1 MKQHV
6 VDEHMRDDHKFG
18 TLRSRRYGDVATAQA
33 VELDQVD
40 EVQLPHGSRGNEE
53 EDEARIGVELDS
65 NGQRHEEEDQLP
77 HHC

>member
-18 TLRSRRYGDVATAQA
+18 TSRSR